1 MLIAI
6 LVLQV
11 MILLGL
17 GGIVNK
23 LKELLTKI
31 ETLKIENIR
40 LLDILSE
47 MEKSRRKEVV
57 EDEQITKEKDE
68 VRLFIRYLS
77 NYPLLLK
84 LSFYHLILFF

>member
-1 MLIAI
+1 MLVAI

-11 MILLGL
+11 LILLVL

-23 LKELLTKI
+23 LKELLTKV

-47 MEKSRRKEVV
+47 MEKSRRKE
-57 EDEQITKEKDE
+57 ETKDEQITKER
-68 VRLFIRYLS
+68 V
-77 NYPLLLK
+77 N
-84 LSFYHLILFF
+84 

>member
-11 MILLGL
+11 LILLGL

-31 ETLKIENIR
+31 ETLKIENVR

-47 MEKSRRKEVV
+47 MEKNRRKDG
-57 EDEQITKEKDE
+57 DENE
-68 VRLFIRYLS
+68 
-77 NYPLLLK
+77 
-84 LSFYHLILFF
+84 

>member
-11 MILLGL
+11 LILLGL

-47 MEKSRRKEVV
+47 MERNRRKDGNEN
-57 EDEQITKEKDE
+57 E
-68 VRLFIRYLS
+68 
-77 NYPLLLK
+77 
-84 LSFYHLILFF
+84 

>member
-1 MLIAI
+1 MLVAI

-11 MILLGL
+11 LILLVL

-23 LKELLTKI
+23 LKELLTKV

-47 MEKSRRKEVV
+47 MEKNRRKE
-57 EDEQITKEKDE
+57 ETNDEQITKER
-68 VRLFIRYLS
+68 V
-77 NYPLLLK
+77 N
-84 LSFYHLILFF
+84 

>member
-1 MLIAI
+1 MLVAI

-11 MILLGL
+11 LILLVL

-23 LKELLTKI
+23 LKELLTKV

-47 MEKSRRKEVV
+47 MEKNRRKE
-57 EDEQITKEKDE
+57 ETKDEQITEE
-68 VRLFIRYLS
+68 RV
-77 NYPLLLK
+77 N
-84 LSFYHLILFF
+84 